1 MEKQVAEKK
10 PDARETVRD
19 LLYKNKD
26 QILALV
32 PRHLDAERMLQIALV
47 AIRRVPKLA
56 ECHPATLIGA
66 VIESLRMGL
75 EPGAGAGESWLIP
88 FDNKKKRRVE
98 VVLIPDYRGLLKLIR
113 RSGEVGAVM
122 AEVVR
127 EGDDFDYGI
136 SESGPYLSWKP
147 TREKERGQATHFFC
161 GVWNKGRVLIASSVM
176 TSEEIDEHAKRF
188 SRAYDEGPWQTDFR
202 AMGIK
207 TVVRR
212 AAKQAPTSSEVQRAV
227 ELDEKAML
235 GIPQDLGILADP
247 DEMATPENGG
257 NQLSEQDAM
266 PKAINEQDKKPE
278 DKPKQGPEPQAA
290 PPDDVPHFKLT
301 PQGPVE
307 VK

>member
-10 PDARETVRD
+10 SDARETVKE
-19 LLYKNKD
+19 LLYKNKK

-75 EPGAGAGESWLIP
+75 EPGAGPGESWLIP
-88 FDNKKKRRVE
+88 FDNKKKKRVE
-98 VVLIPDYRGLLKLIR
+98 VVLVPDYRGLLKLVR

-122 AEVVR
+122 AEVVC
-127 EGDDFDYGI
+127 EGDQFDYGV
-136 SESGPYLSWKP
+136 SDSGPYLSWKP
-147 TREKERGQATHFFC
+147 GKERGKATHFFC
-161 GVWNKGRVLIASSVM
+161 GVWNTSRILIASSVM
-176 TSEEIDEHAKRF
+176 TPEEIDEHAKRF
-188 SRAYDEGPWQTDFR
+188 SRAYEQGPWQTDFR

-212 AAKQAPTSSEVQRAV
+212 TAKQAPTSSEVQRAV
-227 ELDEKAML
+227 ELDEKALL

-247 DEMATPENGG
+247 DETATPDNGHS
-257 NQLSEQDAM
+257 QLTEEEAM
-266 PKAINEQDKKPE
+266 PRALDDLPAPGESKAEPKTDTPKAE
-278 DKPKQGPEPQAA
+278 DK
-290 PPDDVPHFKLT
+290 VPHFKLT
-301 PQGPVE
+301 PSGPVE
-307 VK
+307 AK

>member
-1 MEKQVAEKK
+1 MEKQVK

-88 FDNKKKRRVE
+88 FDNTKKRRVE
-98 VVLIPDYRGLLKLIR
+98 VVLVPDYRGLLKLIR

-127 EGDDFDYGI
+127 EGDEFDYGI

-147 TREKERGQATHFFC
+147 TKEKERGKATHFFC
-161 GVWNKGRVLIASSVM
+161 GVWNRGRVLIASSVM
-176 TSEEIDEHAKRF
+176 TPEEIDEHAKRF

-212 AAKQAPTSSEVQRAV
+212 TAKQAPTSSEVQRAV

-247 DEMATPENGG
+247 EETATPENGG
-257 NQLSEQDAM
+257 SQLNEQDAM
-266 PKAINEQDKKPE
+266 PRAVE
-278 DKPKQGPEPQAA
+278 DSRPSAPAEAGAQPP

-301 PQGPVE
+301 PTGPVE
-307 VK
+307 GK

>member
-10 PDARETVRD
+10 LDARETVKE
-19 LLYKNKD
+19 LLYKNKE

-66 VIESLRMGL
+66 VIESLRLGL
-75 EPGAGAGESWLIP
+75 EPGAGPGESWLIP
-88 FDNKKKRRVE
+88 FDNKKKKRTE
-98 VVLIPDYRGLLKLIR
+98 VVFVPDYRGLLKLIR

-122 AEVVR
+122 AEVVCD
-127 EGDDFDYGI
+127 GDEFDYGV
-136 SESGPYLSWKP
+136 SEGGPYLTWKP
-147 TREKERGQATHFFC
+147 GPKRGAATHFFC
-161 GVWNKGRVLIASSVM
+161 GVWSKSRILIASSVM
-176 TSEEIDEHAKRF
+176 TPEEIDEHAKRF
-188 SRAYDEGPWQTDFR
+188 SRAYEEGPWQNDFR

-207 TVVRR
+207 TVIRR
-212 AAKQAPTSSEVQRAV
+212 TAKQAPTSSEVQRAV

-247 DEMATPENGG
+247 DETGTPENGG
-257 NQLSEQDAM
+257 SQLTEQDAM
-266 PKAINEQDKKPE
+266 PRAIKENPQPKTEPDRQD
-278 DKPKQGPEPQAA
+278 A
-290 PPDDVPHFKLT
+290 PPDAVPHFKLT

-307 VK
+307 TK